1 MAEFDPSRFQRK
13 DLSRCRFIWPSQAY
27 FAKLDAYAQYLE
39 ETVVDLERELARN
52 GNKYYQGDAKEW
64 GRQWND
70 LQRRLGQAEA
80 EKIRLEAEKDAE
92 INRLKLQIEYLE
104 EQLES
109 YEELEK
115 PKQQRKRNPKTGRWD
130 NDIPK
135 KDKMREAYWLNQQGY
150 NYVQIAKK
158 LNIGSTETVKRYIR
172 DHEKTLQSQREQ
184 EEDTYAECENVER
197 DCEEVWI

>member
-27 FAKLDAYAQYLE
+27 FAKLDTYAAYLE
-39 ETVVDLERELARN
+39 ETVADLKEQLACN
-52 GNKYYQGDAKEW
+52 GNKYYQSDAKEW
-64 GRQWND
+64 GRQWNA
-70 LQRRLGQAEA
+70 LQRKLGELQAENIRMEA
-80 EKIRLEAEKDAE
+80 EKNAE
-92 INRLKLQIEYLE
+92 ISRLKLQVEYLE

-115 PKQQRKRNPKTGRWD
+115 PKQQRRRNPKTGRYD
-130 NDIPK
+130 TDIPK
-135 KDKMREAYWLNQQGY
+135 KEKMREAYWLNQQGY

-172 DHEKTLQSQREQ
+172 DHEKSLQSQREQ

-197 DCEEVWI
+197 DREEVWI